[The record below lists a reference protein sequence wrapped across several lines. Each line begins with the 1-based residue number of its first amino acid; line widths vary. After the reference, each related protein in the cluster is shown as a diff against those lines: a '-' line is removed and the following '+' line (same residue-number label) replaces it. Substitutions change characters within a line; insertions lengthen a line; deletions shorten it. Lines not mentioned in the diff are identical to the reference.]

1 MAKTQSFQ
9 IEGMDCAEEATILRR
24 ELGPLVGGADQLSFD
39 VLNGLMNVPDSIVTK
54 VGVASIVAA
63 VAKTGMN
70 ATPIAE
76 GKPLEAEDVDRHR
89 RRIMLLVSISGAM
102 TLIGF
107 VTQGISAANFT
118 DVFRET
124 NRSMD
129 AVPIS
134 AKAFYSAAILAGVW
148 TFLPKAWAAIRRFR
162 PDMNLL
168 MVVAV
173 AGAVYLGDWLE
184 AAMVAFLFTLSL
196 ALESWSVGRA
206 RRAVAALMNLT
217 PPKVRV
223 ISGQETKEVLAA
235 EVAVGTKFV
244 VRPGD
249 RIPLDGRV
257 ITGTSEVDQS
267 PLTGESVPVPKTVGE
282 EVFAGTVNGS
292 TALEVESTKLADQTT
307 VANII
312 RMVGEAQSKRA
323 PSEQW
328 VDTFAR
334 YYTPIVMLTAP
345 AIFIVGGMV
354 TGDYT
359 SWLYRGL
366 VLLVIACP
374 CALVISTPVSIVAAL
389 AGATRRGIL
398 IKGGRYV
405 EAPAHLRAIA
415 FDKTGTLTAGRP
427 EVTAVVPFQDHD
439 ERALL
444 ERAVALESQSS
455 HPLAKA
461 VMDYAKQK
469 GVVGQAAAEVKA
481 VPGKGAAG
489 IYDGREFWIGS
500 HRYLEERGQETPD
513 VHEQITK
520 LSGEGRSVVVIG
532 NADHV
537 CGFLVLADTVRPAAA
552 KTLAELRE
560 VGIQHL
566 IMLSGDNQPT
576 ADAIARQVGVDEV
589 HAELLPADKVSAME
603 KLVQRY
609 EKVAM
614 IGDGINDAPVLG
626 RATVGIA
633 MGGIGSDAAIETAD
647 IALMGD
653 DISQL
658 PWLIRHSR
666 QALAIIRQNIYFS
679 LGIKAVFVVLTILGH
694 ASLWAAIAADTGASL
709 LVIFNGLRLL
719 RY

>member
-39 VLNGLMNVPDSIVTK
+39 VLNGLMNVPDAIVTK

-63 VAKTGMN
+63 VAKTGMK

-107 VTQGISAANFT
+107 VTQGISAANFM

-235 EVAVGTKFV
+235 EVTVGTKFV

-345 AIFIVGGMV
+345 AIFIVGGAI

-398 IKGGRYV
+398 IKGGPYV

-481 VPGKGAAG
+481 VPGKGATG

-653 DISQL
+653 DLSQL

-709 LVIFNGLRLL
+709 LVLFNGLRLL
-719 RY
+719 RD